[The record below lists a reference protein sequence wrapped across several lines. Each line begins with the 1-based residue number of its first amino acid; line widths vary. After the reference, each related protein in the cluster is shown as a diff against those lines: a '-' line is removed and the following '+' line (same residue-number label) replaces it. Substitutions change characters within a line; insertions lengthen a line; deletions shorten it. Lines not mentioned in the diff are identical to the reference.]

1 MNKKMK
7 RGLIIGGQ
15 ATVAS
20 ALVLG
25 TVGFVAN
32 NKSIEVVV
40 DGESQ
45 NVRTFGGK
53 VEDALKAA
61 DVTVGQH
68 DRVTPAVDSD
78 IKNGDTVNI
87 LTAHKVEY
95 QVDGEDKTVMTTA
108 RTVDELVDELDLADG
123 SDINLDGHVQL
134 ASAEKLT
141 VLTPKEVKLNL
152 AGKKSTLTTTA
163 LDVDAVLAD
172 KGVKVGKH
180 DEVKPARNT
189 VVSDGITITY
199 NKIQKKKKT
208 TTEAIAFETKREE
221 DAKLAKGKTET
232 VTEGKAGER
241 KVVTETV
248 IRNGKKVS
256 TKKVSDKVT
265 REPVDALIKVGTK
278 EEDPEPE
285 ENSDSEESSNSSS
298 KGKKKKSKSSS
309 KAKAPSGGVSST
321 WQALAQCESGGNWS
335 VNSGNGYYGGLQF
348 SASSWRAAGGTKY
361 APLPHQAT
369 PAEQVATAEK
379 LRANGGWGHWPACSS
394 RLGLR

>member
-53 VEDALKAA
+53 VEDALRAG
-61 DVTVGQH
+61 DINVGKH
-68 DRVTPAVDSD
+68 DKVTPAIDSD
-78 IKNGDTVNI
+78 IANGDTVHV
-87 LTAHKVEY
+87 LTAHEVNY
-95 QVDGEDKTVMTTA
+95 TVDGEEKTVMTTA
-108 RTVDELVDELDLADG
+108 RTVDELVDELKLEDG
-123 SDINLDGHVQL
+123 SDINLDGDVQL
-134 ASAEKLT
+134 ASAETLT
-141 VLTPKEVKLNL
+141 VLTPKEVKLDL

-163 LDVDAVLAD
+163 LDVDAVLEE
-172 KGVKVGKH
+172 KGVKVGKD

-189 VVSDGITITY
+189 VVSEGITITY
-199 NKIQKKKKT
+199 NKIEKKKETKT
-208 TTEAIAFETKREE
+208 EKIAFETKREN
-221 DAKLAKGKTET
+221 DSSLPKGQTKT
-232 VTEGKAGER
+232 VKAGKSGER

-248 IRNGKKVS
+248 LRNGKKVS
-256 TKKVSDKVT
+256 SKKVSDEVT
-265 REPVDALIKVGTK
+265 REPVDALVKVGTK
-278 EEDPEPE
+278 KAETK
-285 ENSDSEESSNSSS
+285 SASSS
-298 KGKKKKSKSSS
+298 SSSSSSSSGSKS
-309 KAKAPSGGVSST
+309 KAKAPTGNISAT
-321 WQALAQCESGGNWS
+321 WKALAQGESGGNWS
-335 VNSGNGYYGGLQF
+335 INTGNGYYGGLQF

-369 PAEQVATAEK
+369 PAEQIATAEK
-379 LRANGGWGHWPACSS
+379 LRANGGWGHWPACSA